1 MYYSNNPVD
10 SRRFFFEC
18 WEKFQNNILLEPL
31 EKQIVDV
38 ISEHPEYH
46 SMLQQPDSFLYKEWT
61 PESGETNPFLHMGLH
76 LAIREQINT
85 NRPVGI
91 QTIYQQ
97 LVQRKN
103 DPHEVEHLM
112 MEKMAEFLWAAQRN
126 HQLPDESAYLEA
138 LKGFI

>member
-1 MYYSNNPVD
+1 
-10 SRRFFFEC
+10 
-18 WEKFQNNILLEPL
+18 
-31 EKQIVDV
+31 
-38 ISEHPEYH
+38 
-46 SMLQQPDSFLYKEWT
+46 MLQQPDSFLYKEWT